1 MLLRAEAS
9 AGGDQSGEARHF
21 TGVVLSDLGAPRRM
35 RKERRFG
42 FDGEKVFSPNGW
54 LHRFV
59 LLRGP
64 LKLYL
69 LSDARN
75 CVCCHRDSRNDDPG
89 ADARITGMNLASK
102 VTAETTKPLR
112 NKKSPV
118 N

>member
-1 MLLRAEAS
+1 
-9 AGGDQSGEARHF
+9 
-21 TGVVLSDLGAPRRM
+21 M

-102 VTAETTKPLR
+102 VTAETTKALR
-112 NKKSPV
+112 NKKNPV